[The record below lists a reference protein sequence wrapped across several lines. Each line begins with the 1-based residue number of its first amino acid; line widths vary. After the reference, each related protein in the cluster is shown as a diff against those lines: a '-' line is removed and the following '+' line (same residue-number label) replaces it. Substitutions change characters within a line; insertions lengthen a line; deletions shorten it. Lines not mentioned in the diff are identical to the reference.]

1 MSQAAVAPTPTTKGA
16 VAFLKIPKEGAP
28 YLAGAKCRNCGEV
41 YVGDREVCGKCFAR
55 GKMDSIKLADK
66 GKLYN
71 FTVVHRNFPGVPVPF
86 ISAIVDLDGGGT
98 LKGNLLG
105 VEPAYRRFGIGR
117 RLVEWLEETA
127 RVGGMFSVRLEVRAG
142 QTGSRTFYRRLGYQ
156 EDKYIPGYYS
166 GREAAVRMTHDLR
179 RTLSL

>member
-1 MSQAAVAPTPTTKGA
+1 MQT
-16 VAFLKIPKEGAP
+16 IE
-28 YLAGAKCRNCGEV
+28 Y
-41 YVGDREVCGKCFAR
+41 
-55 GKMDSIKLADK
+55 KLARLRDAQVIALMSRDLVEF
-66 GKLYN
+66 GLPWAWTARRVAAHIRASDSN
-71 FTVVHRNFPGVPVPF
+71 VLTAWSDERLIGF
-86 ISAIVDLDGGGT
+86 AIMQYFDEHAHL
-98 LKGNLLG
+98 NLLG

-127 RVGGMFSVRLEVRAG
+127 RVGGMFSIWLEVRAG

-179 RTLSL
+179 RPLSI

>member
-1 MSQAAVAPTPTTKGA
+1 MTA
-16 VAFLKIPKEGAP
+16 L
-28 YLAGAKCRNCGEV
+28 RNMQNIE
-41 YVGDREVCGKCFAR
+41 Y
-55 GKMDSIKLADK
+55 KLARLRDAQ
-66 GKLYN
+66 
-71 FTVVHRNFPGVPVPF
+71 
-86 ISAIVDLDGGGT
+86 AIALMSRDLVEFGLPWAWTARRVAAHIHASDSNVLTAWSDERLIGFAIMQYFEEHAH
-98 LKGNLLG
+98 LNLLG